1 MRYGP
6 AILIC
11 CLIGGC
17 ADTTTNVA
25 QEAANRCAAVGISA
39 RDPDFSSCMQAYAL
53 EAKQDAILN
62 AYRETDSPRPAHRGR
77 CGDGAC

>member
-1 MRYGP
+1 MRFRL

-17 ADTTTNVA
+17 ADSNANVA

-39 RDPDFSSCMQAYAL
+39 RDPDFNSCMQAYAL
-53 EAKQDAILN
+53 EEKQNAILN
-62 AYRETDSPRPAHRGR
+62 AYRQSDSPPPTRRGR
-77 CGDGAC
+77 CGDGC